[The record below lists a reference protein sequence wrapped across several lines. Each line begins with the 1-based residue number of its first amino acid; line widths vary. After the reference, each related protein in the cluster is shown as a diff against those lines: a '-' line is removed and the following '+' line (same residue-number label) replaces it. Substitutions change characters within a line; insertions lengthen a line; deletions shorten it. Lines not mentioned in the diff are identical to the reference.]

1 MIKTIV
7 GLALAGIA
15 LTPFAEKAIV
25 PVAAQ
30 QSDVDTI
37 NTASMKAANRLVYD
51 AAAPSGAHCRIVV
64 DAGQAGQTFAHPE
77 PECAKV
83 YPGLETVFVWSTS
96 TGETVRLGDQT
107 GATVLELGA
116 SDGFAYEAVSPAT
129 AQLVISEISG

>member
-1 MIKTIV
+1 MLKTIV

-30 QSDVDTI
+30 QGDVDTI
-37 NTASMKAANRLVYD
+37 NTSSMKPANRLVYD

-64 DAGQAGQTFAHPE
+64 DAGQAGPAFAHAE
-77 PECAKV
+77 RDCAKV
-83 YPGLETVFVWSTS
+83 YPGLETVFVWSAS
-96 TGETVRLGDQT
+96 TGDTVRLGDQT

-129 AQLVISEISG
+129 AQVIISEING

>member
-7 GLALAGIA
+7 GLVLAGIA

-25 PVAAQ
+25 PVVAQ

-37 NTASMKAANRLVYD
+37 NTSSMNLANRLVYD

-64 DAGQAGQTFAHPE
+64 DAGQAGQAFAHPE
-77 PECAKV
+77 QECAKV
-83 YPGLETVFVWSTS
+83 YPGLETVFIWSTS
-96 TGETVRLGDQT
+96 TDATVRLGDQT
-107 GATVLELGA
+107 GLTVLELGA

-129 AQLVISEISG
+129 AQVIISEING